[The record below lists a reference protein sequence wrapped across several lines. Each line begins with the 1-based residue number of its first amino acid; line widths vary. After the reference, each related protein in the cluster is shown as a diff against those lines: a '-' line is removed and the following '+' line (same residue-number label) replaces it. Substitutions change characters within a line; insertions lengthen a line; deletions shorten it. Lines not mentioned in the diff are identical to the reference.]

1 MKLTKLYETRKKEK
15 TMILFDLVDFLDEIH
30 FDEVDIQTL
39 DLVI

>member
-15 TMILFDLVDFLDEIH
+15 TMILFDLVDFLDEIL
-30 FDEVDIQTL
+30 FEVDIQTL